1 MERADK
7 LIFFP
12 IISYF
17 PPITIIEITT
27 GPSGQQMIF
36 LFSQVSISVW
46 GKRKTPTQSKTTT
59 TTKNTHN
66 QKKTSVESFCYF
78 IVFFKV
84 CMDEF
89 SNQRKQWKHQLVVFV
104 IMVLIW

>member
-36 LFSQVSISVW
+36 LFSRVFISVGG
-46 GKRKTPTQSKTTT
+46 GKKHP
-59 TTKNTHN
+59 HN
-66 QKKTSVESFCYF
+66 QKKKKKPNKNPTKKRVL
-78 IVFFKV
+78 
-84 CMDEF
+84 
-89 SNQRKQWKHQLVVFV
+89 NRFV
-104 IMVLIW
+104 ILLSF

>member
-17 PPITIIEITT
+17 PPIAIIEITT

-36 LFSQVSISVW
+36 LFSQVSISV
-46 GKRKTPTQSKTTT
+46 GGGRKTPTQSKKKNNNQKTH
-59 TTKNTHN
+59 TTKKN
-66 QKKTSVESFCYF
+66 EC
-78 IVFFKV
+78 
-84 CMDEF
+84 
-89 SNQRKQWKHQLVVFV
+89 
-104 IMVLIW
+104 